1 MRLTAETMKEAQQ
14 SRDEW
19 QVGATLE
26 VVEEE
31 RPFFTNHSADI
42 TGALPSR

>member
-1 MRLTAETMKEAQQ
+1 MRLTAETMKEAHQ

-19 QVGATLE
+19 QVGATLD

-31 RPFFTNHSADI
+31 TPFFSDHGADLA
-42 TGALPSR
+42 GVLPSR

>member
-31 RPFFTNHSADI
+31 RPFFPNHSANLR
-42 TGALPSR
+42 GVLPSR

>member
-1 MRLTAETMKEAQQ
+1 MRLTAETMKEAEQ

-19 QVGATLE
+19 QVGATLD

-31 RPFFTNHSADI
+31 RPFFSNHSADLA
-42 TGALPSR
+42 GLLPSR